1 MTKPDYIGSVT
12 IPEETLDAFVAEAR
26 ATQCAGAGQRVRVLG
41 EDGGPFCVLDKAG
54 HPVVGKDKQF
64 CVLHLK
70 MRLRSQLPQPL
81 QQQSPPQP
89 HEEGKAKAPAA
100 EVTGRG
106 LLQAVEEAAGGVHDA
121 VKRRSPAA
129 SPRSTIADAG
139 GVGAAGAAGVAFV
152 DRDPLGTPPAS
163 DGEDTDVAGREEGW
177 GGDEM
182 CRGRE

>member
-26 ATQCAGAGQRVRVLG
+26 ATQRAGAGQRVRVLG
-41 EDGGPFCVLDKAG
+41 EDGGPFSVLDKAG

-70 MRLRSQLPQPL
+70 MRLRSPPPPPPL

-106 LLQAVEEAAGGVHDA
+106 LLQAIEEAAGGVHDA

-129 SPRSTIADAG
+129 SPRSSIADGGDVGDAG
-139 GVGAAGAAGVAFV
+139 

-163 DGEDTDVAGREEGW
+163 DGDTHTHTLSILW
-177 GGDEM
+177 GLLVL
-182 CRGRE
+182 